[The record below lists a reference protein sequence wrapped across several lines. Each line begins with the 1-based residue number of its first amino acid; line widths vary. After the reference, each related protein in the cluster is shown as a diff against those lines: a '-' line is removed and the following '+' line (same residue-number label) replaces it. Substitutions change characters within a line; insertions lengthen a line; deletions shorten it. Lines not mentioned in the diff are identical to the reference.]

1 MGCGC
6 GSSRS
11 HAAGGEEILG
21 YRVIR
26 PDGTLVPPETQS
38 PFLSAP
44 EARAEV
50 RASGGGTVR
59 TVTRAGT
66 S

>member
-6 GSSRS
+6 GGNRSRS
-11 HAAGGEEILG
+11 PGGEEILG

-59 TVTRAGT
+59 SVTRAGM